1 MCSYFFAKNLALGEN
16 FLSPTLN
23 IIQPKEFLDSKV
35 EKIRKMSYNST
46 YKEAQIKVLR
56 EFEKS
61 HNISLEEL

>member
-1 MCSYFFAKNLALGEN
+1 MVGHDGSVYKYKHGDKAFR
-16 FLSPTLN
+16 
-23 IIQPKEFLDSKV
+23 KEFLDPKV

-61 HNISLEEL
+61 HNISLKEL